1 MTKSIEIGNEFT
13 PEGLAKLKKGQV
25 LVYNMEGSRTELK
38 ITSINRKSHK
48 LYVQE
53 TKLYTEDDIKG
64 NEPWQTLGWEH
75 HLKNMVVAE
84 DPIEYLAENLD

>member
-1 MTKSIEIGNEFT
+1 MKSIEIGNEFT

-25 LVYNMEGSRTELK
+25 LVYEFEGSRTELK

-53 TKLYTEDDIKG
+53 TRLYTEK
-64 NEPWQTLGWEH
+64 EVQ
-75 HLKNMVVAE
+75 
-84 DPIEYLAENLD
+84 NLDESRYKKLRKHGEA